1 MEPSSNVQDCS
12 RQIIIPD
19 SSAIM
24 QTHSNYKSRKSLP
37 PRVITCEWQN
47 TYKDWA
53 SGVGLLFFAYRTVVH
68 LQDSRF
74 VRLGNTSIRG
84 QLYQYNGNC
93 PTFTCRADALGKR
106 IGQSYRKENVLYL
119 RALYYD
125 RYHNGSPSF
134 HDLNPP
140 FPCGDPSGHFPPK

>member
-1 MEPSSNVQDCS
+1 MRLCRRTAITKAGSHYRPGSLLVSDKTPTWIEQVVLVLAVLCLQDCRS
-12 RQIIIPD
+12 PYY
-19 SSAIM
+19 SM
-24 QTHSNYKSRKSLP
+24 
-37 PRVITCEWQN
+37 
-47 TYKDWA
+47 
-53 SGVGLLFFAYRTVVH
+53 
-68 LQDSRF
+68 
-74 VRLGNTSIRG
+74 RLGNTSIRG

-134 HDLNPP
+134 HDLNSP